1 MLTDKMTA
9 VKTAIESTLTTA
21 FPLNCV
27 NSVLS
32 GNITIDDLIIQI
44 MVESC
49 KYAFDFT
56 AEKHSLRY
64 YLQRSNLLEDGQRM
78 LIHRTLKKI
87 NEHRLARYSIIKDQ
101 TGIELHDL
109 VPKNMSNISDRL
121 SGYEFNAFQF
131 WEIQNVQDLRI
142 IDEII
147 SGKIYGKN
155 FSHRMFRDCAT
166 EYDDTVIK
174 LLHQT
179 ALASDKLF
187 SSLALFV
194 IEWNYSFDFYY
205 SIASEMERLNISHIP
220 NLERRCSLFCGS
232 VAVDSHFFRGR
243 IYTDSRMLHLREKF
257 IHEFVSYSPT
267 EFKCIESQYTEALV
281 LCSILCQRFRNWFI
295 KNTTLEDWSSVLDT
309 YNIASCF
316 ITEKRW
322 SNKKI
327 RYVKEIYK
335 ETHTDFK
342 KPDFRS

>member
-9 VKTAIESTLTTA
+9 VKIAIESTLTTA
-21 FPLNCV
+21 FPLDYINF
-27 NSVLS
+27 VLS
-32 GNITIDDLIIQI
+32 GNITIGDLVVQI
-44 MVESC
+44 MVECC

-87 NEHRLARYSIIKDQ
+87 NEHRLARYGIIKDQ

-131 WEIQNVQDLRI
+131 WEIQNVQDLRL

-166 EYDDTVIK
+166 EYDNAVIK

-179 ALASDKLF
+179 SLASDKLF

-194 IEWNYSFDFYY
+194 IAWNYSFDFYY
-205 SIASEMERLNISHIP
+205 SIASEMERLNISHVP
-220 NLERRCSLFCGS
+220 DLGRRCSLFCGS
-232 VAVDSHFFRGR
+232 VAIDSHLFKGR
-243 IYTDSRMLHLREKF
+243 IYADSRMLHLRKKF

-267 EFKCIESQYTEALV
+267 EFGYIESQYTEALV
-281 LCSILCQRFRNWFI
+281 LCSILCQRFRNWFV
-295 KNTTLEDWSSVLDT
+295 KNTTPEDWSSVLDT

-316 ITEKRW
+316 ITEKQW

-335 ETHTDFK
+335 ETHIDIK
-342 KPDFRS
+342 NPNFRY